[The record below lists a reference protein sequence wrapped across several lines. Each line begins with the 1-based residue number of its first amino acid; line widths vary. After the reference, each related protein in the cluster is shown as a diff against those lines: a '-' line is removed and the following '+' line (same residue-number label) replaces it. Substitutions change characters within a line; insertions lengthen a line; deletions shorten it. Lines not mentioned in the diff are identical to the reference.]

1 MKIEVRADGTVH
13 IEGYVNA
20 VGRDSRPIVTAE
32 GRCVEMIE
40 PGTFRKEL
48 EKRGNI
54 KLLLNHDKD
63 KVYASIEN
71 GTLKLVEDNIGL
83 RAVADINDP
92 VIAAKARNKELRG
105 WSFGMY
111 VTESTMETRENQLPR
126 RHVSGLTL
134 EEVSLIDMRKTP
146 CYAGTSVECRA
157 GGDTVLEERAAE
169 ISDSDYSVITPD
181 YSSYENRIKNLN

>member
-1 MKIEVRADGTVH
+1 MKIEVRADGVVH

-40 PGTFRKEL
+40 PGTFRQEL
-48 EKRGNI
+48 DRGANI
-54 KLLLNHDKD
+54 NLLLNHEKD
-63 KVYASIEN
+63 KVYASTEQRN
-71 GTLKLVEDNIGL
+71 LKLTEDNIGL
-83 RAVADINDP
+83 YAVAEINDP
-92 VIAAKARNKELRG
+92 VIATKARNKELRG

-111 VTESTMETRENQLPR
+111 VNKSNMEPREGNIPR

-134 EEVSLIDMRKTP
+134 DEVSLIDMRKTP

-157 GGDTVLEERAAE
+157 GEDTVLENRAVNFN
-169 ISDSDYSVITPD
+169 DSDYSVTAPD

>member
-1 MKIEVRADGTVH
+1 MKIEVRADGVVH

-32 GRCVEMIE
+32 GKCVEMIE

-48 EKRGNI
+48 EKQSNVN
-54 KLLLNHDKD
+54 LLLNHEKD
-63 KVYASIEN
+63 KVYASTTGGN
-71 GTLKLVEDNIGL
+71 LKLVEDNIGL
-83 RAVADINDP
+83 YASTDIDDP

-111 VTESTMETRENQLPR
+111 VTESTMEPRENQLPR
-126 RHVSGLTL
+126 RHVSGLAL
-134 EEVSLIDMRKTP
+134 DEVSLIDMRKTP

-157 GGDTVLEERAAE
+157 GEDTVLENRAVNFN
-169 ISDSDYSVITPD
+169 DSDYSVTAPD

>member
-1 MKIEVRADGTVH
+1 MKIEVRADGSVH

-48 EKRGNI
+48 GRGENVN
-54 KLLLNHDKD
+54 LLINHDTD
-63 KVYASIEN
+63 KVYASTEKRS
-71 GTLKLVEDNIGL
+71 LKLTEDNIGL
-83 RAVADINDP
+83 YAVVETNDP
-92 VIAAKARNKELRG
+92 VVAKKARNKEFRG

-111 VTESTMETRENQLPR
+111 VNESKMETRENNIPR

-134 EEVSLIDMRKTP
+134 VEVSLIDMRKTP

-157 GGDTVLEERAAE
+157 GEDTVLEQRAVNF
-169 ISDSDYSVITPD
+169 SDSDYSVPVPD
-181 YSSYENRIKNLN
+181 YSGYENRIKNLN

>member
-1 MKIEVRADGTVH
+1 MKIEVRADGVVH

-40 PGTFRKEL
+40 PGTFRQEL
-48 EKRGNI
+48 NRGKNVN
-54 KLLLNHDKD
+54 LLLNHEKD
-63 KVYASIEN
+63 KVYASTEKRS
-71 GTLKLVEDNIGL
+71 LKLTEDNIGL
-83 RAVADINDP
+83 YAVVETNDP

-111 VTESTMETRENQLPR
+111 VNKSSMETRENNIPR
-126 RHVSGLTL
+126 RHISGLTL

-157 GGDTVLEERAAE
+157 GEDTVLEERAVNFSE
-169 ISDSDYSVITPD
+169 EDYSVIAPD
-181 YSSYENRIKNLN
+181 YGKYEARINNL

>member
-1 MKIEVRADGTVH
+1 MKIEVRADGVVH

-40 PGTFRKEL
+40 PGTFRQEL
-48 EKRGNI
+48 NRGKNVN
-54 KLLLNHDKD
+54 LLLNHEKD
-63 KVYASIEN
+63 KVYASTEKRS
-71 GTLKLVEDNIGL
+71 LKLTEDNIGL
-83 RAVADINDP
+83 YAVVETNDP

-111 VTESTMETRENQLPR
+111 VNKSSMETRENNIPR
-126 RHVSGLTL
+126 RHISGLTL

-157 GGDTVLEERAAE
+157 GEDTVLEERAVNFSE
-169 ISDSDYSVITPD
+169 DDYSVVAPD
-181 YSSYENRIKNLN
+181 YGKYEARINNL

>member
-1 MKIEVRADGTVH
+1 MKIEVRADGVVH

-40 PGTFRKEL
+40 PGTFRKDL
-48 EKRGNI
+48 DRGKNV
-54 KLLLNHDKD
+54 KLLLNHDTD
-63 KVYASIEN
+63 KVYASTEERS
-71 GTLKLVEDNIGL
+71 LKLTEDNIGL
-83 RAVADINDP
+83 YAVLDTNDP
-92 VIAAKARNKELRG
+92 VIAKKARNKEFRG

-111 VTESTMETRENQLPR
+111 VNKSYMETRENNIPR

-134 EEVSLIDMRKTP
+134 VEVSLIDMRKTP

-157 GGDTVLEERAAE
+157 GEETVLEKRVAE
-169 ISDSDYSVITPD
+169 IGDGDYSVKVPD

>member
-1 MKIEVRADGTVH
+1 MKIEVRADGVVH

-40 PGTFRKEL
+40 PGTFRQEL
-48 EKRGNI
+48 NRGKNVN
-54 KLLLNHDKD
+54 LLLNHEKD
-63 KVYASIEN
+63 KVYASTEKRS
-71 GTLKLVEDNIGL
+71 LKLTEDNIGL
-83 RAVADINDP
+83 YAVVETNDP

-111 VTESTMETRENQLPR
+111 VNKSSMETRENNIPR
-126 RHVSGLTL
+126 RHISGLTL

-157 GGDTVLEERAAE
+157 GEDTVLEERAVNFSE
-169 ISDSDYSVITPD
+169 DDYSVIAPD
-181 YSSYENRIKNLN
+181 YGKYEARINNL